1 MIEEHLDQIRLEVQY
16 LRESLRLCR
25 DRLESI
31 EQENIYLR
39 NQVDTLLRI
48 VANDDKQEGS
58 NH

>member
-31 EQENIYLR
+31 EQENIYLS

-48 VANDDKQEGS
+48 VGNDDKPEGS